1 MRHLVNCLTA
11 ARIVLAVCL
20 LRTEAGS
27 PAFFTLYTAAGL
39 TDLLDGPLAR
49 RTGSQSA
56 FGARLD
62 SAADLVFFAAASACL
77 LPRLWRL
84 LPPAVW
90 LGTLVTAAGRG
101 TAFSLCLRHH
111 GCIPALHT
119 RLNKLTGAGLFCL
132 PYVAGGHLA
141 AYASALC
148 LLALAA
154 AAEDLWLVCRGEC
167 QVEAVGCFSWRNV

>member
-167 QVEAVGCFSWRNV
+167 QVEVVGCFSWRNV

>member
-62 SAADLVFFAAASACL
+62 SAADLVFFAAASVCL

-132 PYVAGGHLA
+132 PYVWRAGIWRRMPQRCACWRWRPRRRTCGWCA
-141 AYASALC
+141 
-148 LLALAA
+148 
-154 AAEDLWLVCRGEC
+154 GEN
-167 QVEAVGCFSWRNV
+167 ARWKR